1 MPPLSAHPA
10 LPVHRSATLQRPD
23 CRIHYEVTGE
33 GPPIV
38 FAHGLG
44 GNHLS
49 WWQQVPHFAPRHTC
63 VAFSHRGFAPSTPPS
78 GGPDPLDFAGDIEA
92 LLDLLAL
99 ERPVIVAQSMGG
111 WGAVEFALR
120 HPGRLRGLV
129 LAATT
134 GSLDPG
140 RIEDGALQ
148 RRLEAWSADAQARTA
163 DALAAG
169 IHPAIGVRMA
179 AEQPAHAH
187 LYRAIDA
194 MSAGL
199 DKGALR
205 GRLFAMRARRPEALA
220 GAGCPVLFVAGD
232 EDIVLP
238 PFAADAIAPMLPQA
252 RVVRFPDA
260 GHSAYFERPDA
271 FNLAVAAFMDALPR

>member
-1 MPPLSAHPA
+1 
-10 LPVHRSATLQRPD
+10 VHRAATLQRPD
-23 CRIHYEVTGE
+23 CRLHFEVTGE
-33 GPPIV
+33 GPAIV

-44 GNHLS
+44 GSHLS

-63 VAFSHRGFAPSTPPS
+63 VAFSHRGFAPSSAPP
-78 GGPDPLDFAGDIEA
+78 GGPDPRDFADDLEA

-99 ERPVIVAQSMGG
+99 ERPVLVAQSMGG

-140 RIEDGALQ
+140 RIEDSALQ
-148 RRLEAWSADAQARTA
+148 RRLQAWAADARDRTA

-169 IHPAIGVRMA
+169 IHPAVGVRMA

-194 MSAGL
+194 MSEGL
-199 DKGALR
+199 DKPALR
-205 GRLFAMRARRPEALA
+205 ERLYAMRTRRPEELA
-220 GAGCPVLFVAGD
+220 GAYCPVLFVAGD

-271 FNLAVAAFMDALPR
+271 FNLAVSAFIDGLAR